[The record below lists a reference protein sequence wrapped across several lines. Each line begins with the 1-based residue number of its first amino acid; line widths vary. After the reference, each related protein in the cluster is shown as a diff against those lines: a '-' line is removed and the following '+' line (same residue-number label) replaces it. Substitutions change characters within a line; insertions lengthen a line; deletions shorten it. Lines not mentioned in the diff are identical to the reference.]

1 MISKKKITEKRKS
14 DAVKSSTAKSAQTA
28 QYTAAETTICAPA
41 TAIGQ
46 GAIGIIRVSGL
57 EAIRIAD
64 KVFTPFS
71 GHGAKCAGS
80 SLLASD
86 SYLMR
91 YGSVSEQV
99 DKAGKSKVLD
109 DILAVV
115 FRAPHSYTGENSV
128 EFYCHASSY
137 IMNGIIKLLIDNGA
151 QMAEPGE
158 FTQRAFL
165 NGKMDLAQ
173 AEAVADLIAS
183 ETRASHDVAM
193 QQMRGCFS
201 RELKQMRDSLLN
213 LASLLELELD
223 FGEEDVEFADRKKL
237 SSLLSS
243 ITSKV
248 SELIDSYSLGN
259 VIKNGVPVAIVG
271 AVNTGKSTLLNA
283 LAGEEKAIVSEI
295 QGTTRDSIEDTV
307 NIDGTVFRFIDTAG
321 IRSTTETIEIL
332 GIERTYQKL
341 KEASVAI
348 LMLDAGRP
356 GNFRSSIQSISQHL
370 DSKRQRLIIV
380 LNKCDLLK
388 GGCRPARADRTIAK
402 TSEATSSAA
411 AKIKIEEICKA
422 LKLSSVKIV
431 CATLKE
437 QKGLQELK
445 KILSGYGKK
454 YYSGSSDRTLV
465 TNARHYN
472 ALVAAKAAL
481 LKASKGLDNRL
492 SADLLAQ
499 DTREAIYHIGTIVG
513 EISSQDVLNNIFAN
527 FCIGK

>member
-1 MISKKKITEKRKS
+1 MISNKKTT
-14 DAVKSSTAKSAQTA
+14 VKKSAQTA
-28 QYTAAETTICAPA
+28 QYTDAETTICAPA
-41 TAIGQ
+41 TAVGQ
-46 GAIGIIRVSGL
+46 GAIGIIRVSGP
-57 EAIRIAD
+57 EAIRISD
-64 KVFTPFS
+64 KVFTPFA

-91 YGSVSEQV
+91 YGSVS
-99 DKAGKSKVLD
+99 DLD
-109 DILAVV
+109 DVLAVV

-137 IMNGIIKLLIDNGA
+137 IMNGIIRLLIDSGA

-193 QQMRGCFS
+193 QQMRGGFS

-223 FGEEDVEFADRKKL
+223 FGDEDVEFADRKKL

-248 SELIDSYSLGN
+248 SELIDSYALGN

-388 GGCRPARADRTIAK
+388 GGCRPSRADRTIAK
-402 TSEATSSAA
+402 TSEATSSAEA
-411 AKIKIEEICKA
+411 KIEEICKA

-437 QKGLQELK
+437 SAAKHTDAAAANTCNSDHCTRQESLMELK

-454 YYSGSSDRTLV
+454 YFSGSSDRTLV
-465 TNARHYN
+465 TNTRHYN

-481 LKASKGLDNRL
+481 LKASKGLEERL

-499 DTREAIYHIGTIVG
+499 DTGEAIYHIGTIVG